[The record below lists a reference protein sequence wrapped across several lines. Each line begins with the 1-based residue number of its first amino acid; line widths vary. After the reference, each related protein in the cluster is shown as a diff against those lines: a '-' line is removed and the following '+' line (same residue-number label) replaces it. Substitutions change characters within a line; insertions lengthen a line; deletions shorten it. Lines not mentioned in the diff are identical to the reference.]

1 MPKPIEIR
9 EYATE
14 KEMQRDA
21 NKWLSRGY
29 TITSQTYDKPSA
41 GCGRW
46 LIAGPFALL
55 WKPKPRWI
63 VTYQRR

>member
-21 NKWLSRGY
+21 NKWL
-29 TITSQTYDKPSA
+29 
-41 GCGRW
+41 
-46 LIAGPFALL
+46 IAGPFALI
-55 WKPKPRWI
+55 WKPKARWI